1 MGSSYYSPDAIL
13 TDAQKVPCTF
23 EIPIPGLGFLD
34 DNPGGDVSTAQHSVP
49 EPLPPSLHPPIPTK
63 RTKRKKRISHAN
75 ISCNTQIPA
84 HQPLPL
90 PLWLAF
96 LLAVQR
102 YGPLNDRPVLTAD
115 LPASL
120 STRVLNALRAD
131 PRTVDLRAIEP
142 YFYEGVVRLLDLFE
156 EDEIGDLVGQA
167 WVARSQKVGDSAV
180 GRGTGEEGWL
190 RGLEEWERSC
200 ELHIASLFSFLS
212 FWEFLTWGGFPGVE
226 VEFRVTMFAVLDM

>member
-34 DNPGGDVSTAQHSVP
+34 DNPGGDVSF
-49 EPLPPSLHPPIPTK
+49 PPFPSPNINHTQKKTTTRGTPGTNICT
-63 RTKRKKRISHAN
+63 RT
-75 ISCNTQIPA
+75 TDPQIPA

-102 YGPLNDRPVLTAD
+102 YGPHNDRPILTAD

-120 STRVLNALRAD
+120 SPRVLNALKAD
-131 PRTVDLRAIEP
+131 PCTVDLRAIEP
-142 YFYEGVVRLLDLFE
+142 YFYDGVVRLLDLFE
-156 EDEIGDLVGQA
+156 EDEIGDVVGQ
-167 WVARSQKVGDSAV
+167 
-180 GRGTGEEGWL
+180 T
-190 RGLEEWERSC
+190 
-200 ELHIASLFSFLS
+200 
-212 FWEFLTWGGFPGVE
+212 
-226 VEFRVTMFAVLDM
+226 

>member
-1 MGSSYYSPDAIL
+1 MESSYYSPDAIL

-34 DNPGGDVSTAQHSVP
+34 DNPGGD
-49 EPLPPSLHPPIPTK
+49 
-63 RTKRKKRISHAN
+63 
-75 ISCNTQIPA
+75 IPA

-102 YGPLNDRPVLTAD
+102 YGPHNDRPVLTAD

-120 STRVLNALRAD
+120 SPRVLNALRAD

-156 EDEIGDLVGQA
+156 EDEIGDLVGQT
-167 WVARSQKVGDSAV
+167 WVARSRKCF
-180 GRGTGEEGWL
+180 
-190 RGLEEWERSC
+190 ER
-200 ELHIASLFSFLS
+200 LMKARK
-212 FWEFLTWGGFPGVE
+212 P
-226 VEFRVTMFAVLDM
+226 